1 MIPNTTSTNLKYRAH
16 IYGNDISAEFHICSE
31 NDIMKMIIE
40 MMMGYTNDLY
50 SHSNHLVAMN
60 ESSTNRSSSSSSS
73 EIRLDDIINEHNNN
87 SCNNDHYYHHNHH
100 HHHHHKRRNDQV
112 IINVFQLT
120 FYALHVRINRNISS
134 SLLRSILSWF
144 GKLGSYIFICRK
156 YVQHDCHHY
165 NHHSNHHRQINKNH
179 HHNQQ
184 QQEHMKEITY
194 NTIKSMIN
202 ELLVT
207 IDETLCAYESELNTS
222 SNTNHHHHHDH
233 HQYHDSTVNSKHLT
247 ILRLY
252 QHCQSWLSLF
262 ESTSSIVITAY
273 RSYFNKSNISN
284 DEDNLRASLLSSSSS
299 FSSGSGSGS
308 SSSNIY
314 DGYRGNYDTNS
325 TTTTTTTTTAT
336 GVSNINRSS
345 ATAATRDR
353 VNCMYDDLTIKGIL
367 QDLTSIAQIGD
378 MCEMIYTP
386 TTSTSSTTT
395 TSTTTSTNTTNTTT
409 TTTATF
415 SATTTANVTNSIVD
429 HDKLLISKKI
439 NGAIKGLNDCKNGLL
454 PLLGAKATKPTLT
467 IPSSLLSSSSSSS
480 SSSDFESNLQMTN
493 INTSTQQ
500 LSKNSLFH
508 RFSKLLL
515 CNLLSSIL
523 KDLLTMIMKD
533 TGTTTILID
542 DCSRSTSSNS
552 YDAVDTVLK
561 SICTSGQYD
570 DNDRRELRSFL
581 IDISKL
587 YCL

>member
-1 MIPNTTSTNLKYRAH
+1 
-16 IYGNDISAEFHICSE
+16 
-31 NDIMKMIIE
+31 
-40 MMMGYTNDLY
+40 
-50 SHSNHLVAMN
+50 
-60 ESSTNRSSSSSSS
+60 
-73 EIRLDDIINEHNNN
+73 
-87 SCNNDHYYHHNHH
+87 
-100 HHHHHKRRNDQV
+100 
-112 IINVFQLT
+112 
-120 FYALHVRINRNISS
+120 
-134 SLLRSILSWF
+134 
-144 GKLGSYIFICRK
+144 
-156 YVQHDCHHY
+156 
-165 NHHSNHHRQINKNH
+165 
-179 HHNQQ
+179 
-184 QQEHMKEITY
+184 
-194 NTIKSMIN
+194 MIN

-222 SNTNHHHHHDH
+222 SNTNHHHHHGH

-299 FSSGSGSGS
+299 FSSGSG
-308 SSSNIY
+308 NIY
-314 DGYRGNYDTNS
+314 DGNRGNYDTNS
-325 TTTTTTTTTAT
+325 TTTTTTTTT
-336 GVSNINRSS
+336 GISN
-345 ATAATRDR
+345 R

-395 TSTTTSTNTTNTTT
+395 TSTNTTSTSSTTT
-409 TTTATF
+409 TF

-570 DNDRRELRSFL
+570 DNDRRQLRSFL